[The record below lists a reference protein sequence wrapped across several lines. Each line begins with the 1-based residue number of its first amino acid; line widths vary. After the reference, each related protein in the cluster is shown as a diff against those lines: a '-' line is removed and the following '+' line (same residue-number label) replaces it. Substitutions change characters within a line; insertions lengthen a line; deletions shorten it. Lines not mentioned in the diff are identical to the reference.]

1 MLISKLRFRS
11 GSLSVVCALCLV
23 LICVSASARSRRSS
37 PASPGPKAK
46 PLHLLVYVSSENS
59 FGVTST
65 LVYGNS
71 EAILIDAQ
79 LHTSEAAKLA
89 DRIAAT
95 GTALKAIFITHPDV
109 DHYIGTAVLHQR
121 FPKAPIYMTA
131 KALAHFKS
139 TVDQKL
145 AGVRKYFP
153 SETPSS
159 VPTPEALPS
168 SHLTVDGQSVEMI
181 PDLQGDVLEPA
192 NSFVW
197 IPSLRAV
204 VAGDIVFNGVHVF
217 LADSDEQSRAN
228 WLKSIQRITSLHPLI
243 VVAGHKGNSG
253 LPDNPAAP
261 AFTRQYITDFD
272 ATRKSS
278 SNADQVVATMKQK
291 YPQCS
296 SEFFLKLSAS
306 RAFAQSRHV
315 VGCEASCSS
324 FLSPDLL
331 EWASHAVQNTL
342 VAQQRGHDIPNQLLI
357 AGFRDNSELRSGGLN
372 IDKGTAGAD

>member
-1 MLISKLRFRS
+1 
-11 GSLSVVCALCLV
+11 
-23 LICVSASARSRRSS
+23 
-37 PASPGPKAK
+37 
-46 PLHLLVYVSSENS
+46 VYVSPQDS

-65 LVYGNS
+65 LIYGTS

-109 DHYIGTAVLHQR
+109 DHYVGTAVLHQR
-121 FPKAPIYMTA
+121 FPNAPIYMTA
-131 KALAHFKS
+131 KALAHFNA

-153 SETPSS
+153 SETPISI
-159 VPTPEALPS
+159 PTPEALPS
-168 SHLTVDGQSVEMI
+168 EHLTVDGQSVELI

-197 IPSLRAV
+197 IRSLGAV

-217 LADSDEQSRAN
+217 LADSNEQSRAN
-228 WLKSIQRITSLHPLI
+228 WLKSIQRIASLHPLI
-243 VVAGHKGNSG
+243 VVAGHKGNSD
-253 LPDNPAAP
+253 LPDNPAAL

-272 ATRKSS
+272 STRKSA
-278 SNADQVVATMKQK
+278 SNADQVITAMKQK

-296 SEFFLKLSAS
+296 SEFFLTLSA
-306 RAFAQSRHV
+306 RKAFA
-315 VGCEASCSS
+315 
-324 FLSPDLL
+324 
-331 EWASHAVQNTL
+331 T
-342 VAQQRGHDIPNQLLI
+342 
-357 AGFRDNSELRSGGLN
+357 
-372 IDKGTAGAD
+372 

>member
-11 GSLSVVCALCLV
+11 GSLSVVCASCLV
-23 LICVSASARSRRSS
+23 LICVSASARPRRSS
-37 PASPGPKAK
+37 PAPPEPKAK
-46 PLHLLVYVSSENS
+46 PLHLLVYVSPQDS

-65 LVYGNS
+65 LIYGTS

-79 LHTSEAAKLA
+79 LHISEAAKLA

-121 FPKAPIYMTA
+121 FPNAPIYMTA
-131 KALAHFKS
+131 KALAHFKA

-159 VPTPEALPS
+159 IPTPEALPS
-168 SHLTVDGQSVEMI
+168 AHLTVDGQSVQII

-197 IPSLRAV
+197 IHSLGAV
-204 VAGDIVFNGVHVF
+204 VAGDIVFNDVHVF
-217 LADSDEQSRAN
+217 LADSNEQSRVN
-228 WLKSIQRITSLHPLI
+228 WLKSIQRIASLHPLI
-243 VVAGHKGNSG
+243 VVVGHKGNSG
-253 LPDNPAAP
+253 LPDNPAAL

-272 ATRKSS
+272 STRKSA
-278 SNADQVVATMKQK
+278 SNADQVIAAMKQK

-296 SEFFLKLSAS
+296 SEYFLMLSA
-306 RAFAQSRHV
+306 RKAFA
-315 VGCEASCSS
+315 
-324 FLSPDLL
+324 
-331 EWASHAVQNTL
+331 N
-342 VAQQRGHDIPNQLLI
+342 
-357 AGFRDNSELRSGGLN
+357 
-372 IDKGTAGAD
+372 